1 MERNEKKRKEIEPYK
16 MYLSSVLN
24 NIVVGQFV
32 PFCFIIGCAININA
46 EPYAGGLTENGV
58 GIHIGGGVSIAGG
71 DAVRCPKV
79 CTCSGSTV
87 DCSHRGL
94 TQVPRR
100 IPTDTE
106 RL

>member
-1 MERNEKKRKEIEPYK
+1 MMVQYK
-16 MYLSSVLN
+16 MTR
-24 NIVVGQFV
+24 IVNFV
-32 PFCFIIGCAININA
+32 RFFIIIGCAINVNNA
-46 EPYAGGLTENGV
+46 EPYAGGLSENGV
-58 GIHIGGGVSIAGG
+58 GIHIGVGGGG
-71 DAVRCPKV
+71 SVGAETAIRCPKV

-100 IPTDTE
+100 IPADAE